1 MSDKELEKIDVLT
14 LLPQRPPFVM
24 IDCLT
29 HFDEVLTASRFS
41 VRADNLF
48 MEDGIL
54 NSCALVENIAQT
66 CAARMG
72 YINEYIL
79 KDKVKLGFI
88 GDIKHL
94 QVTRPARLGEVLTT
108 EVEVM
113 QEVLQM
119 TLVKAHVKVGE
130 ELIVTADMKIA
141 LTDIEASPDPSK
153 GRELA
158 QSEKYIGKTDGRKGI
173 EDIEDA

>member
-1 MSDKELEKIDVLT
+1 MTKNELESIDVLT

-29 HFDEVLTASRFS
+29 HFDDVLTASRFQ
-41 VRADNLF
+41 VKADNIF
-48 MEDGIL
+48 MGDDGVL
-54 NSCALVENIAQT
+54 NSCALAENIAQT

-72 YINEYIL
+72 YINQYIL

-94 QVTRPARLGEVLTT
+94 KIWREARVGDELRTEIEVL
-108 EVEVM
+108 

-119 TLVKAHVKVGE
+119 TLVKATVKVGE
-130 ELIVTADMKIA
+130 ETIVTADKKIA
-141 LTDIEASPDPSK
+141 LTDI
-153 GRELA
+153 
-158 QSEKYIGKTDGRKGI
+158 
-173 EDIEDA
+173 DAAD

>member
-1 MSDKELEKIDVLT
+1 MTQNELEAIDVLT

-48 MEDGIL
+48 MGDDGVL

-72 YINEYIL
+72 YINQYIL
-79 KDKVKLGFI
+79 KNSVKLGFI

-94 QVTRPARLGEVLTT
+94 KVLREARLGEELRT
-108 EVEVM
+108 EVAVV

-119 TLVKAHVKVGE
+119 TLVKATVKVGDE
-130 ELIVTADMKIA
+130 TIVTADMKIA
-141 LTDIEASPDPSK
+141 MTDIEAE
-153 GRELA
+153 G
-158 QSEKYIGKTDGRKGI
+158 
-173 EDIEDA
+173 

>member
-1 MSDKELEKIDVLT
+1 MTKNELESIDVLT

-29 HFDEVLTASRFS
+29 HFDDVLTASRFQ
-41 VRADNLF
+41 VKADNIF
-48 MEDGIL
+48 MGDDGVL
-54 NSCALVENIAQT
+54 NSCALAENIAQT

-72 YINEYIL
+72 YINQYIL

-94 QVTRPARLGEVLTT
+94 KIWREARVGDELRTEIEVL
-108 EVEVM
+108 

-119 TLVKAHVKVGE
+119 TLVKATVKVGE
-130 ELIVTADMKIA
+130 ETIVTADMKIA
-141 LTDIEASPDPSK
+141 LTDI
-153 GRELA
+153 
-158 QSEKYIGKTDGRKGI
+158 
-173 EDIEDA
+173 DAAD

>member
-1 MSDKELEKIDVLT
+1 MEDKELEKIDVLT

-29 HFDEVLTASRFS
+29 HFDEVLTTSRFGL
-41 VRADNLF
+41 RADNIF
-48 MEDGIL
+48 MEGEVL
-54 NSCALVENIAQT
+54 NPCALVENIAQT
-66 CAARMG
+66 CAARLG

-94 QVTRPARLGEVLTT
+94 QVVRPARLGEVVTT
-108 EVEVM
+108 EVEVV

-119 TLVKAHVKVGE
+119 TLVKARVKVGE
-130 ELIVTADMKIA
+130 EVIVTADMKIA
-141 LTDIEASPDPSK
+141 LTDID
-153 GRELA
+153 A
-158 QSEKYIGKTDGRKGI
+158 QE
-173 EDIEDA
+173 

>member
-29 HFDEVLTASRFS
+29 HFDEVMTASRFS

-94 QVTRPARLGEVLTT
+94 KIWREARVGDELRT
-108 EVEVM
+108 EIEVM

-119 TLVKAHVKVGE
+119 TLVKATVKVGE
-130 ELIVTADMKIA
+130 ETIVTADMKIA
-141 LTDIEASPDPSK
+141 LTDI
-153 GRELA
+153 
-158 QSEKYIGKTDGRKGI
+158 
-173 EDIEDA
+173 DAAD

>member
-1 MSDKELEKIDVLT
+1 MTQNELEAIDVLT

-48 MEDGIL
+48 MGDDGVL

-79 KDKVKLGFI
+79 KDGVKLGFI

-94 QVTRPARLGEVLTT
+94 KILREARLGEELTT
-108 EVEVM
+108 EVTVVQEVM
-113 QEVLQM
+113 QM
-119 TLVKAHVKVGE
+119 TLVKAVVKVGDE
-130 ELIVTADMKIA
+130 TIVTADMKIA
-141 LTDIEASPDPSK
+141 MTDI
-153 GRELA
+153 
-158 QSEKYIGKTDGRKGI
+158 
-173 EDIEDA
+173 DAVE